1 MVRYVAKDAVQTKN
15 KNFINETGN
24 IDMDKVVK
32 VSEAMMTMMVLSEAI
47 GFELDEEKMNAQFK
61 K

>member
-1 MVRYVAKDAVQTKN
+1 
-15 KNFINETGN
+15 
-24 IDMDKVVK
+24 MDKVVK

>member
-1 MVRYVAKDAVQTKN
+1 MVRYVAKEAVQTKN

-32 VSEAMMTMMVLSEAI
+32 LSEAMMTMMVLSEAI